1 MIVIGEKINGTRKSI
16 AGAIDNRDREFIVSV
31 VRSQDLSGADVIDV
45 NAATGK
51 SDTAQ
56 EIADMDWLAAL
67 VQENTA
73 KPLAIDSDNP
83 EVLAA
88 GLKRADRAV
97 PWINAI
103 SADPDRIG
111 AVLPLAKQYGSPL
124 IALCMDEKGIPEDRE
139 GRIQAA
145 GVIFRAVTEAGIPP
159 ERIYFDPLVKPVCT
173 DINAGNMVLGLI
185 RELKE
190 TFAGTKTALG
200 LSNISFGLPLRGL
213 VNNSFMT
220 LCIGAGLDAAIIDP
234 ANPSTMMAFRAADA
248 LLGNDRFC
256 KSYIREF
263 RKGQTAQSLSP
274 DGLRQ

>member
-1 MIVIGEKINGTRKSI
+1 MLVIGEKVNGTRKSI
-16 AGAIDNRDREFIVSV
+16 AEAINNRDREFIVSV
-31 VRSQDLSGADVIDV
+31 VRAQELAGADVIDV

-51 SDTAQ
+51 SERAQ
-56 EIADMDWLAAL
+56 EISDMEWLAAL

-88 GLKRADRAV
+88 GLKRADRTV
-97 PWINAI
+97 PWINSI
-103 SADPDRIG
+103 SAEPERIR
-111 AVLPLAKQYGSPL
+111 AVLPLAKQYGSPV

-139 GRIQAA
+139 GRVHAA
-145 GVIFRAVTEAGIPP
+145 GIIFKAVTEAGIDPD
-159 ERIYFDPLVKPVCT
+159 RIYFDPLVKPVCT
-173 DINAGNMVLGLI
+173 DITAGKMVLGLT

-190 TFAGTKTALG
+190 KFPGTKTAIG
-200 LSNISFGLPLRGL
+200 LSNISFGLPMRGL

-234 ANPSTMMAFRAADA
+234 TNPSTMMAFRAADA

-256 KSYIREF
+256 KNYIREF
-263 RKGQTAQSLSP
+263 RKGQV
-274 DGLRQ
+274 GK